1 MKLNNQDTS
10 VDEEHI
16 QSTLFI
22 SMVFIDAYLN
32 IKMKSYHNKND
43 FCENRYFLCHSDVV
57 KCQGVVYEV
66 SPLELK
72 CSKPSK

>member
-43 FCENRYFLCHSDVV
+43 FYENRYFFVPLWC
-57 KCQGVVYEV
+57 CQMSRGGLWSFTTGTEMQ
-66 SPLELK
+66 
-72 CSKPSK
+72 